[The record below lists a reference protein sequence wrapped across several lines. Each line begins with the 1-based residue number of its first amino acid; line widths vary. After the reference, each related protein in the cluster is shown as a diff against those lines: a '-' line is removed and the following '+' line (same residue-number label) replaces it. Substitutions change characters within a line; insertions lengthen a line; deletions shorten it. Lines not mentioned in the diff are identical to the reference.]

1 AANSQTLVRATE
13 LVDLI
18 ESASRVRTTFG
29 EFRYW
34 LTDLAV
40 SLLQQ
45 SEIKAGAAR
54 ERLDRELDELG
65 RWRPEIAATLRDE
78 VAQYGQLAMQAVEE
92 YTNDQRVIGNMYLA
106 QARLHSVALGDRLS
120 ALGADLNR
128 EAARARD
135 AALADVAE
143 TTRIA
148 LFVIV
153 SAIVVGTGLTLL
165 VFRSISRPLG
175 RVV

>member
-1 AANSQTLVRATE
+1 
-13 LVDLI
+13 
-18 ESASRVRTTFG
+18 
-29 EFRYW
+29 
-34 LTDLAV
+34 
-40 SLLQQ
+40 
-45 SEIKAGAAR
+45 
-54 ERLDRELDELG
+54 
-65 RWRPEIAATLRDE
+65 
-78 VAQYGQLAMQAVEE
+78 
-92 YTNDQRVIGNMYLA
+92 

-120 ALGADLNR
+120 ALVADLNR

-175 RVV
+175 RVVEAMAGISAGNLDAPIPPAGRDEVGAMARTLELFRESLIERARLTAEREQQRRTIETAIETISEGF